1 MTYWAGRRV
10 AVTGGSGFI
19 GTSVVAQL
27 RERGCD
33 PFVPRSRDYDL
44 RSDADVR
51 RFFDDAQ
58 PEIVLHLAATSGG
71 IGANGARPGAF
82 LYDNLVMGARLI
94 EEARVSGVRKL
105 VCIGTIC
112 SYPKVTPVPFREN
125 DLWNGYP
132 DEVSAPYGIAKKTL
146 LVQLQAYRKQ
156 YGFRGVFLMPVNVYG
171 PRDNF
176 DPQSSNVVAA
186 LVRKFVEAERGA
198 APAVTC
204 WGSGRATREFLYVAD
219 CAEGIL
225 LAAERWN
232 EPDPINLGSGVEV
245 SIRELARRIAALT
258 GFRGRVLWDE
268 SQPDGQLRRCLDVT
282 RAAERFGFSARTS
295 LDIGLARTIDWFR
308 THGSARTDR

>member
-1 MTYWAGRRV
+1 
-10 AVTGGSGFI
+10 
-19 GTSVVAQL
+19 
-27 RERGCD
+27 
-33 PFVPRSRDYDL
+33 
-44 RSDADVR
+44 
-51 RFFDDAQ
+51 
-58 PEIVLHLAATSGG
+58 
-71 IGANGARPGAF
+71 
-82 LYDNLVMGARLI
+82 
-94 EEARVSGVRKL
+94 
-105 VCIGTIC
+105 
-112 SYPKVTPVPFREN
+112 
-125 DLWNGYP
+125 
-132 DEVSAPYGIAKKTL
+132 
-146 LVQLQAYRKQ
+146 
-156 YGFRGVFLMPVNVYG
+156 MPVNVYG

-245 SIRELARRIAALT
+245 SIRELARRIAALI

-268 SQPDGQLRRCLDVT
+268 SRPDGQLRRCLDVT

-295 LDIGLARTIDWFR
+295 LDAGLARTIDWFR
-308 THGSARTDR
+308 TYGSADTDR